1 MQVKHMVG
9 DSYTDHSVHVFGY
22 ICTSAED
29 VSPQGGEEATE
40 IAVDRAA
47 RSEHQAQC
55 RRLNPEAREDERE
68 EERSH
73 IFLCLSSTV
82 HSFYLL

>member
-1 MQVKHMVG
+1 MHVKHMVG

-22 ICTSAED
+22 IYTSAED
-29 VSPQGGEEATE
+29 VSPKGEEATE
-40 IAVDRAA
+40 IAMDREIP
-47 RSEHQAQC
+47 SEHQAQC
-55 RRLNPEAREDERE
+55 RRLNPEEREDERE